1 MFLLVVQTAQCPP
14 TISARRTGCIARHS
28 RAESHS
34 LDQASATVTP
44 MERAVPL
51 TMLIAASMLA
61 ALRSGIFFSAISRT
75 WAWVSWPTLVLFG
88 LPLPDSMPSAFLMR
102 TGTGGVLVMK
112 VKERSE

>member
-1 MFLLVVQTAQCPP
+1 
-14 TISARRTGCIARHS
+14 
-28 RAESHS
+28 
-34 LDQASATVTP
+34 

-75 WAWVSWPTLVLFG
+75 CACVSWPTLGLLG
-88 LPLPDSMPSAFLMR
+88 LPLPDSRPSAYLMS
-102 TGTGGVLVMK
+102 TGTGGVWVMK